1 MSIDHEEIV
10 EKAMRKVIGD
20 DLHGEEFYNMD
31 MLEILKDYLLDYS
44 KVVNN
49 SKEEFSDVEKI
60 NNVNRY
66 MKENVSLN
74 KTYFDAMKQNLQI
87 ENSQL
92 RYRTAFSAF
101 FEKDNK
107 KDHSSVSVLS
117 GRKIP
122 EQVDEF

>member
-10 EKAMRKVIGD
+10 EKAMRNVIGD

-101 FEKDNK
+101 FEKEAICVGFSEATRLLLEVNGIDT
-107 KDHSSVSVLS
+107 
-117 GRKIP
+117 
-122 EQVDEF
+122 

>member
-87 ENSQL
+87 
-92 RYRTAFSAF
+92 
-101 FEKDNK
+101 
-107 KDHSSVSVLS
+107 
-117 GRKIP
+117 
-122 EQVDEF
+122 

>member
-74 KTYFDAMKQNLQI
+74 KTYFDAMKQNIQI

-101 FEKDNK
+101 FEKEAIC
-107 KDHSSVSVLS
+107 V
-117 GRKIP
+117 GC
-122 EQVDEF
+122 